1 MNIRHGDVN
10 LSPFTGEIK
19 GQEVKHKGQMILA
32 LGEVTGHAHRLTV
45 KNPEDMEIFETVY
58 GRIIRLKSEG
68 ILSHEEHKSITV
80 PVGDYVQKMEQ
91 EMDWFQNVAR
101 QVVD

>member
-10 LSPFTGEIK
+10 LAPFTGEIK
-19 GQEVKHKGQMILA
+19 GQEIKHKGQMILA